1 MWFREVALAAHTRIS
16 ATLGEV
22 YDAGRGI
29 ASHNDE
35 CARLQRIYPLVSRRT
50 PRRVLEVSLY
60 ELRN

>member
-1 MWFREVALAAHTRIS
+1 MWFREVVLAARTRIS
-16 ATLGEV
+16 TTLGEV

-35 CARLQRIYPLVSRRT
+35 CARLRRIYPLVSRRT
-50 PRRVLEVSLY
+50 PQRVLEVTL